1 MTFWRQKAAMFGSK
15 LGHTFLE
22 LATFENICEA
32 DIQTDVVVVIRMM

>member
-1 MTFWRQKAAMFGSK
+1 MTLRKQIAAMFGSK

-22 LATFENICEA
+22 SATFENICEA